1 VKNRPGQRVPSS
13 VALARAG
20 LVILALLFVV
30 PAMAQ
35 DRGARVRSLAE
46 IRHERVI
53 MQQWDLSCGAAAL
66 ATLLTYDL
74 GDPVTERQ
82 VASAMLRRSDPIRVR
97 TRGGFSFLNLQE
109 YAEARGYEAEGYGEL
124 TLADLAG
131 LVPSIVPVG
140 FNGYSHFVVVRAVRD
155 GTVFFADPSF
165 GNWQMPLRKF
175 EKAWE
180 QRVAFVVTRPALGTR
195 RAESR

>member
-1 VKNRPGQRVPSS
+1 VPSYKALTPASLLGLS
-13 VALARAG
+13 VLSL
-20 LVILALLFVV
+20 LVSTS
-30 PAMAQ
+30 PSAQ
-35 DRGARVRSLAE
+35 EPSPRVRSLAE

-53 MQQWDLSCGAAAL
+53 MQQWDISCGAAAL

-124 TLADLAG
+124 TMADLAG

-140 FNGYSHFVVVRAVRD
+140 LNGYNHFVVVRAVRD

-165 GNWQMPLRKF
+165 GNWQLPLRKF

-195 RAESR
+195 TAESR